1 MAAPTG
7 GTPMPEHEAA
17 AAQAPECQT
26 CPICSAI
33 AALREAR
40 PEAVEHL
47 VKAGAE
53 LLLAAR
59 ALLDGAEPAGRPAS
73 RRRAR
78 PAGTGDAAVWG
89 NGLQHIDIG

>member
-1 MAAPTG
+1 MAQDDAGP
-7 GTPMPEHEAA
+7 
-17 AAQAPECQT
+17 AAQAPESQL
-26 CPICSAI
+26 CPLCAGL
-33 AALREAR
+33 AAFRQAR

-59 ALLDGAEPAGRPAS
+59 ALLDVAAEPAAGPAP

-78 PAGTGDAAVWG
+78 PAGAGDPAG
-89 NGLQHIDIG
+89 NGLQRIDIG